1 MAVLNLYPH
10 HCGPERAGGARDLCG
25 RFPLQPQAHQECRDL
40 CRRGFAPHHAPEDL
54 TRLLFGERAA
64 VGQGGDRLL
73 NRRGSRGG
81 VRSHWHRGYRAG
93 QSYPEKS
100 AFVKYD
106 NGLRGL
112 IGLPFFPIFGA

>member
-1 MAVLNLYPH
+1 MPPSGTS
-10 HCGPERAGGARDLCG
+10 CCAGGARHLLRG
-25 RFPLQPQAHQECRDL
+25 FAFHPESHQQGRDL
-40 CRRGFAPHHAPEDL
+40 GGRGFAPHHAPEDL